1 MQDGCTAKKHFGI
14 LTLFIIRTFPDNPES
29 AFGTGIVRIYRRIR
43 CGIVQ
48 NGKFSESLE
57 KPLYLCYNQTA
68 GNVFGNLIQTT
79 GEPLTIKDIARLAGC
94 GVSTVSRALNG
105 SNEISEQ
112 TKERINEVIRQYNYT
127 PNGNARR
134 MRRSAEKTILLI
146 VNGSSNLFFS
156 PLIEQIQIAAS
167 SAGFQIA
174 VNHIDEQEDEVQFAS
189 RLCTELRPAGVIFLG
204 GDMRNFKRSF
214 ARIKLPCILS
224 TANAEELGFENLSS
238 VSVDDYEGG
247 RAAAEQLFDRGH
259 KKVGILGG
267 DLSSY
272 GPSGLRYGG
281 FCSVCSERGADIPD
295 SELCAYTFSSAYEAA
310 VALYHKCKGMTAVFA
325 MSDIIAVGA
334 VRAFLDMGKR
344 VPEDISV
351 LGFDGIELSEYS
363 NPRIATLAQPIHQ
376 ISSLSVRMLVNMIED
391 GAEASHVTL
400 RAQFR
405 SGGSMGRI

>member
-1 MQDGCTAKKHFGI
+1 M
-14 LTLFIIRTFPDNPES
+14 
-29 AFGTGIVRIYRRIR
+29 
-43 CGIVQ
+43 Q

-272 GPSGLRYGG
+272 GPRD
-281 FCSVCSERGADIPD
+281 CV
-295 SELCAYTFSSAYEAA
+295 
-310 VALYHKCKGMTAVFA
+310 TAVFA
-325 MSDIIAVGA
+325 VYALSG
-334 VRAFLDMGKR
+334 VRIFPTASFVHIR
-344 VPEDISV
+344 SV
-351 LGFDGIELSEYS
+351 LLMRRQWLFI
-363 NPRIATLAQPIHQ
+363 
-376 ISSLSVRMLVNMIED
+376 ISARV
-391 GAEASHVTL
+391 
-400 RAQFR
+400 
-405 SGGSMGRI
+405 

>member
-1 MQDGCTAKKHFGI
+1 M
-14 LTLFIIRTFPDNPES
+14 
-29 AFGTGIVRIYRRIR
+29 
-43 CGIVQ
+43 
-48 NGKFSESLE
+48 
-57 KPLYLCYNQTA
+57 
-68 GNVFGNLIQTT
+68 
-79 GEPLTIKDIARLAGC
+79 TIKDIARLAGC

-112 TKERINEVIRQYNYT
+112 TKERINEVIRKYNYT

-238 VSVDDYEGG
+238 VSVDDYDGG

-259 KKVGILGG
+259 KKVGILG
-267 DLSSY
+267 
-272 GPSGLRYGG
+272 GG

-310 VALYHKCKGMTAVFA
+310 VALYHKCKDMTAVFA

>member
-1 MQDGCTAKKHFGI
+1 M
-14 LTLFIIRTFPDNPES
+14 
-29 AFGTGIVRIYRRIR
+29 
-43 CGIVQ
+43 
-48 NGKFSESLE
+48 
-57 KPLYLCYNQTA
+57 
-68 GNVFGNLIQTT
+68 
-79 GEPLTIKDIARLAGC
+79 TIKDIARLAGC

-112 TKERINEVIRQYNYT
+112 TKERINEVIRKYNYT

-238 VSVDDYEGG
+238 VSVDDYDGG

-281 FCSVCSERGADIPD
+281 FAVYALSGVRIFPTANFVHIR
-295 SELCAYTFSSAYEAA
+295 SALLMRRQWLFITSA
-310 VALYHKCKGMTAVFA
+310 
-325 MSDIIAVGA
+325 
-334 VRAFLDMGKR
+334 R
-344 VPEDISV
+344 V
-351 LGFDGIELSEYS
+351 
-363 NPRIATLAQPIHQ
+363 
-376 ISSLSVRMLVNMIED
+376 
-391 GAEASHVTL
+391 
-400 RAQFR
+400 
-405 SGGSMGRI
+405 

>member
-1 MQDGCTAKKHFGI
+1 M
-14 LTLFIIRTFPDNPES
+14 
-29 AFGTGIVRIYRRIR
+29 
-43 CGIVQ
+43 
-48 NGKFSESLE
+48 
-57 KPLYLCYNQTA
+57 
-68 GNVFGNLIQTT
+68 
-79 GEPLTIKDIARLAGC
+79 TIKDIARLAGC

-238 VSVDDYEGG
+238 VSVDDYDGG

-310 VALYHKCKGMTAVFA
+310 VALYHKCKDMTAVFA

-351 LGFDGIELSEYS
+351 VGFDNICSDYAFPHPLTSV
-363 NPRIATLAQPIHQ
+363 
-376 ISSLSVRMLVNMIED
+376 SVRKKTMAHAA
-391 GAEASHVTL
+391 AELLFSKMEGENEEETHIILPTKLMERTTVRPLTQDL
-400 RAQFR
+400 
-405 SGGSMGRI
+405 SGKSPLKKEKL

>member
-1 MQDGCTAKKHFGI
+1 M
-14 LTLFIIRTFPDNPES
+14 
-29 AFGTGIVRIYRRIR
+29 
-43 CGIVQ
+43 Q

-57 KPLYLCYNQTA
+57 KPLDLCYNQTA
-68 GNVFGNLIQTT
+68 GNVFGNLIKTT

-214 ARIKLPCILS
+214 ARIKLP
-224 TANAEELGFENLSS
+224 
-238 VSVDDYEGG
+238 VY
-247 RAAAEQLFDRGH
+247 
-259 KKVGILGG
+259 
-267 DLSSY
+267 
-272 GPSGLRYGG
+272 
-281 FCSVCSERGADIPD
+281 
-295 SELCAYTFSSAYEAA
+295 
-310 VALYHKCKGMTAVFA
+310 
-325 MSDIIAVGA
+325 
-334 VRAFLDMGKR
+334 
-344 VPEDISV
+344 
-351 LGFDGIELSEYS
+351 
-363 NPRIATLAQPIHQ
+363 
-376 ISSLSVRMLVNMIED
+376 
-391 GAEASHVTL
+391 
-400 RAQFR
+400 
-405 SGGSMGRI
+405 

>member
-1 MQDGCTAKKHFGI
+1 M
-14 LTLFIIRTFPDNPES
+14 
-29 AFGTGIVRIYRRIR
+29 IVRIYRRIR
-43 CGIVQ
+43 CEIVQ

-57 KPLYLCYNQTA
+57 KQVDLCYNQTA

-112 TKERINEVIRQYNYT
+112 TKERINEVIRKYNYT

-238 VSVDDYEGG
+238 VSVDD
-247 RAAAEQLFDRGH
+247 
-259 KKVGILGG
+259 KTVGILGG
-267 DLSSY
+267 VLSSY

-310 VALYHKCKGMTAVFA
+310 VALYHKCKDMTAVFA

>member
-1 MQDGCTAKKHFGI
+1 
-14 LTLFIIRTFPDNPES
+14 
-29 AFGTGIVRIYRRIR
+29 
-43 CGIVQ
+43 
-48 NGKFSESLE
+48 
-57 KPLYLCYNQTA
+57 
-68 GNVFGNLIQTT
+68 
-79 GEPLTIKDIARLAGC
+79 
-94 GVSTVSRALNG
+94 
-105 SNEISEQ
+105 
-112 TKERINEVIRQYNYT
+112 
-127 PNGNARR
+127 

-247 RAAAEQLFDRGH
+247 RAAAEQMFDRGH

>member
-1 MQDGCTAKKHFGI
+1 M
-14 LTLFIIRTFPDNPES
+14 
-29 AFGTGIVRIYRRIR
+29 
-43 CGIVQ
+43 
-48 NGKFSESLE
+48 
-57 KPLYLCYNQTA
+57 
-68 GNVFGNLIQTT
+68 IQTT

-112 TKERINEVIRQYNYT
+112 TKERINEVIRKYNYT

-238 VSVDDYEGG
+238 VSVDDYDGG

-281 FCSVCSERGADIPD
+281 FCSVCSE
-295 SELCAYTFSSAYEAA
+295 
-310 VALYHKCKGMTAVFA
+310 GMTAVFA

>member
-1 MQDGCTAKKHFGI
+1 M
-14 LTLFIIRTFPDNPES
+14 
-29 AFGTGIVRIYRRIR
+29 
-43 CGIVQ
+43 Q

-57 KPLYLCYNQTA
+57 KQVDLCYNQTA
-68 GNVFGNLIQTT
+68 GNVFGNLIKTT

-112 TKERINEVIRQYNYT
+112 TKERINEVIRKYNYT

-238 VSVDDYEGG
+238 VSVDDYDGG

-310 VALYHKCKGMTAVFA
+310 VALYHKCKDMTAVFA

-351 LGFDGIELSEYS
+351 QNPESQPLRYGNPWNCHASEK
-363 NPRIATLAQPIHQ
+363 Q
-376 ISSLSVRMLVNMIED
+376 D
-391 GAEASHVTL
+391 
-400 RAQFR
+400 
-405 SGGSMGRI
+405 SGSGNHLP

>member
-1 MQDGCTAKKHFGI
+1 M
-14 LTLFIIRTFPDNPES
+14 
-29 AFGTGIVRIYRRIR
+29 IVRIYRRIR
-43 CGIVQ
+43 CEIVQ

-57 KPLYLCYNQTA
+57 KQVDLCYNQTA

-112 TKERINEVIRQYNYT
+112 TKERINEVIRKYNYT

-224 TANAEELGFENLSS
+224 TANAEELGFETFPPS
-238 VSVDDYEGG
+238 VLTTM
-247 RAAAEQLFDRGH
+247 AAAGRRQNSCSTVVT
-259 KKVGILGG
+259 KK
-267 DLSSY
+267 
-272 GPSGLRYGG
+272 SGYSAATSAPTVLRD
-281 FCSVCSERGADIPD
+281 CV
-295 SELCAYTFSSAYEAA
+295 
-310 VALYHKCKGMTAVFA
+310 TAVFA
-325 MSDIIAVGA
+325 VYALSV
-334 VRAFLDMGKR
+334 VRIFPTASFVHIR
-344 VPEDISV
+344 SV
-351 LGFDGIELSEYS
+351 LLMRRQWLFITSA
-363 NPRIATLAQPIHQ
+363 RI
-376 ISSLSVRMLVNMIED
+376 
-391 GAEASHVTL
+391 
-400 RAQFR
+400 
-405 SGGSMGRI
+405 

>member
-1 MQDGCTAKKHFGI
+1 M
-14 LTLFIIRTFPDNPES
+14 
-29 AFGTGIVRIYRRIR
+29 
-43 CGIVQ
+43 
-48 NGKFSESLE
+48 
-57 KPLYLCYNQTA
+57 
-68 GNVFGNLIQTT
+68 
-79 GEPLTIKDIARLAGC
+79 TIKDIARLAGC

-224 TANAEELGFENLSS
+224 TANAEELGFETFPPS
-238 VSVDDYEGG
+238 VLTTMKAAG
-247 RAAAEQLFDRGH
+247 RRQNSCSTVVTKSRDTRRRPQLLRSF
-259 KKVGILGG
+259 GIA
-267 DLSSY
+267 
-272 GPSGLRYGG
+272 LRR

-310 VALYHKCKGMTAVFA
+310 VALYHKCKDMTAVFA

>member
-1 MQDGCTAKKHFGI
+1 MLHKNT
-14 LTLFIIRTFPDNPES
+14 
-29 AFGTGIVRIYRRIR
+29 
-43 CGIVQ
+43 
-48 NGKFSESLE
+48 
-57 KPLYLCYNQTA
+57 
-68 GNVFGNLIQTT
+68 
-79 GEPLTIKDIARLAGC
+79 
-94 GVSTVSRALNG
+94 
-105 SNEISEQ
+105 
-112 TKERINEVIRQYNYT
+112 
-127 PNGNARR
+127 
-134 MRRSAEKTILLI
+134 
-146 VNGSSNLFFS
+146 
-156 PLIEQIQIAAS
+156 
-167 SAGFQIA
+167 
-174 VNHIDEQEDEVQFAS
+174 
-189 RLCTELRPAGVIFLG
+189 
-204 GDMRNFKRSF
+204 
-214 ARIKLPCILS
+214 
-224 TANAEELGFENLSS
+224 S
-238 VSVDDYEGG
+238 VSVDDYDGG